1 MSSEIKTLRNTRSWV
16 WAEAPVAV
24 LLVGSVVSV
33 GWPALHL
40 ALSGAWIV
48 AVSWHLVSRAWP
60 ALRSLGRRQRRL
72 PHQRLGGTGWVRWTL
87 AIALILAAVGAA
99 LTGIARAGGVSRE
112 SAWHGGVSWLLVPL
126 VLAHV
131 VAAKGAVQRSR
142 RRGRGRSGSETS
154 DGPPQG
160 RSSNAPARRYAVPV

>member
-1 MSSEIKTLRNTRSWV
+1 VSSAIKTLRNTRSWV

-72 PHQRLGGTGWVRWTL
+72 PRQRLGGTAWVQWTL

-142 RRGRGRSGSETS
+142 RRGRGRTGSGTACG
-154 DGPPQG
+154 D
-160 RSSNAPARRYAVPV
+160 AARARATVCRQAVA